1 MNVAVD
7 FTAGVRQP
15 AGVGHYTR
23 ALVRA
28 LADALAE
35 DGARHRLTLLW
46 AGPQRIAPPDAWPNT
61 RSRRLPLPE
70 RLMTI
75 AWQRLRLPLP
85 ADLLAGGADVFYSPD
100 FALPPLA
107 RARSVVTVH
116 DLSYLTHPQTHFP
129 ALRAYLEAA
138 VPRAVARADRVL
150 ADSEQTKR
158 DLVAYVGLSGDK
170 IDVVLSAADPVFR
183 RLDDQKLAAVLG
195 RRGIEWPYVISVGTI
210 QPRKNLPTI
219 FEALRQVRPELRLI
233 HVGRPGWLCEP
244 IFEALERSGVK
255 ERVHFLSGIDD
266 AELAALYG
274 GAVALVF
281 PSLYEGFGLPC
292 LEAMACGTPVIASR
306 AGSLAE
312 VIGDAAIAVDPMDA
326 AAIAAGIERLL
337 DDTAFRADL
346 IRRGEAQAS
355 RFSWESSG
363 RQLKGILERVAAL

>member
-7 FTAGVRQP
+7 FTAGVRQR

-23 ALVRA
+23 SLVRA

-35 DGARHRLTLLW
+35 AGSGSRLTLLW
-46 AGPQRIAPPDAWPNT
+46 AGPPRIDPPTGWPGT
-61 RSRRLPLPE
+61 RTRRLPLPE
-70 RLMTI
+70 RLMTV
-75 AWQRLRLPLP
+75 AWQRLRLPVP

-116 DLSYLTHPQTHFP
+116 DLSYLTHPETHFP
-129 ALRAYLEAA
+129 ALRKYLEAA

-150 ADSEQTKR
+150 ADSEHTRR
-158 DLVAYVGLSGDK
+158 DLMTHLGLAAEK
-170 IDVVLSAADPVFR
+170 IDVVLSAADPIFR
-183 RLDDQKLAAVLG
+183 RVANPGLAAAL
-195 RRGIEWPYVISVGTI
+195 RRREIEWPYVISVGTI
-210 QPRKNLPTI
+210 QPRKNLPVV
-219 FEALRQVRPELRLI
+219 FDALRQVRHTVRLV

-244 IFEALERSGVK
+244 IFDSLERSGVK
-255 ERVHFLSGIDD
+255 DRVVFLQDVDD
-266 AELAALYG
+266 AELAALYA

-292 LEAMACGTPVIASR
+292 LEAMTCGTPVIASR

-326 AAIAAGIERLL
+326 TAIAAAIERMI
-337 DDTAFRADL
+337 DDAEYRAVL
-346 IRRGEAQAS
+346 VRRGEAQAS
-355 RFSWESSG
+355 RFSWETSG
-363 RQLKGILERVAAL
+363 RQLTGILEEVAAL